1 MLTRLY
7 IFLVFTLLPNV
18 SVAQSGRYLKGK
30 VLDYSTKQPLPG
42 AVVRWL
48 GTDATAISSAEGEF
62 RFEFDSVG
70 SMLTL
75 VTSFVGYRGDTTVLS
90 VPIGMESDLA
100 SVVIRLLPSIELA
113 EARVEGRRQT
123 TEISTLQTRGIETL
137 NEGELLKAA
146 CCNLAESFETNPSV
160 DVNYTDALT
169 GAKEIQ
175 LLGLSGIYTQML
187 GEAIPTLRGMA
198 APFGLLF
205 IPGPWMESIQI
216 SKGAGSVA
224 NGYEAMTGQINIEFK
239 KPLVKQ
245 PLMHLNLYGDAFGRG
260 EINTIYTMPL
270 KRSWNYMLM
279 AHASGMQKKWDD
291 NNDGFMDMPAYSQL
305 NVYNRFHF
313 NKGNRWEGQLGLKAV
328 VEDRQGGQM
337 NFVPDRDKGTNT
349 SYGIGINSRRME
361 VYAKSGLLFPETPY
375 KSAGVQLSATLHDQD
390 SYFGLNVY
398 DGNQTSL
405 YANLVYMSIIGFT
418 DHKFKTG
425 VDFKYDYWD
434 ETVNDSGFSRKEIVP
449 GTYFEYAY
457 GCESNPFG
465 AIAGVRFDYHN
476 LFGALFTPRIHLKYN
491 FTDEAILRAS
501 MGKGYRYPN
510 TYSDNIGLFTSS
522 KQLVVLEEQRLE
534 EAWNGG
540 LNFTSRFLIR
550 GKEASIMLDAFRTV
564 FVNQWVADQFSSN
577 EFVYY
582 YNLNGESTANSFQ
595 ATVTYEPWLGM
606 VVKGAWRLDDV
617 KTDYLAYEGL
627 AKPLLARQKGLFNMA
642 FTSRSGS
649 WRADATLQWEG
660 PKNLPVEAGGEA
672 TSIDKSPDFF
682 TVMAQLT
689 RVFKVWEVYLG
700 AENLLGYTQRNL
712 ILGSQNPFGEGFDA
726 NRIWGPVMGR
736 RIYLGL
742 RLNIAQPEIKV
753 AP

>member
-1 MLTRLY
+1 MLIRFILLLAILPWPVVLQAQGTR
-7 IFLVFTLLPNV
+7 II
-18 SVAQSGRYLKGK
+18 SGRVIDPK
-30 VLDYSTKQPLPG
+30 SAQPLPG
-42 AVVRWL
+42 AVVRLL
-48 GTDATAISSAEGEF
+48 GSESMCLTDSEGSFQLKESPERGIYTLITSYVGF
-62 RFEFDSVG
+62 R
-70 SMLTL
+70 T
-75 VTSFVGYRGDTTVLS
+75 DTTVLTLA
-90 VPIGMESDLA
+90 DLKKDSSA
-100 SVVIRLLPSIELA
+100 LVVVRLHPSIELA
-113 EARVEGRRQT
+113 EAKVEGRRQT

-146 CCNLAESFETNPSV
+146 CCNLSESFETNPSV

-205 IPGPWMESIQI
+205 IPGTWMESIQI

-239 KPLVKQ
+239 KPLTEQ
-245 PLMHLNLYGDAFGRG
+245 PLLHLNLYGDAFGRG
-260 EINTIYTMPL
+260 EVNAIYTMPL

-291 NNDGFMDMPAYSQL
+291 NRDGFMDMPIYSQL

-313 NKGNRWEGQLGLKAV
+313 NKRNRWEGQLGLKAV
-328 VEDRQGGQM
+328 MEDRQGGQM
-337 NFVPDRDKGTNT
+337 DFDPARDKGKSTY
-349 SYGIGINSRRME
+349 YGIGILTRRME
-361 VYAKSGLLFPETPY
+361 VYAKSGFLFPETPY
-375 KSAGVQLSATLHDQD
+375 KSVGVQLSATVHDQK
-390 SYFGLNVY
+390 SYFGLNDY
-398 DGNQTSL
+398 DGIQKSL
-405 YANLVYMSIIGFT
+405 YANLVYMSILGIT

-425 VDFKYDYWD
+425 VDFKYDHWD
-434 ETVNDSGFSRKEIVP
+434 EAVNDSGFARREIVP

-465 AIAGVRFDYHN
+465 AIAGIRFDYHN
-476 LFGALFTPRIHLKYN
+476 LFGPLLTPRIHLKYN
-491 FTDEAILRAS
+491 FTDELILRAS
-501 MGKGYRYPN
+501 AGKGYRHPN

-522 KQLVVLEEQRLE
+522 KKLVVLDEQRLE

-550 GKEASIMLDAFRTV
+550 GKEASLTLDAFRTV
-564 FVNQWVADQFSSN
+564 FVNQWVADQFSSSD
-577 EFVYY
+577 FVYY
-582 YNLNGESTANSFQ
+582 YNLRGTSTANSFQ
-595 ATVTYEPWLGM
+595 ATATYEPWLGF
-606 VVKGAWRLDDV
+606 VVKAAWRLDDV
-617 KTDYLAYEGL
+617 KTDYLAYQGL
-627 AKPLLARQKGLFNMA
+627 TKPLLARHKGLFNAA
-642 FTSRSGS
+642 FTSKTGS

-660 PKNLPVEAGGEA
+660 AKNLPVEAGGNAEV
-672 TSIDKSPDFF
+672 IDRSPDFF
-682 TVMAQLT
+682 TIMSQIT

-712 ILGSQNPFGEGFDA
+712 ILGSQNPFSEGFDA

-736 RIYLGL
+736 RVYIGV
-742 RLNIAQPEIKV
+742 RLNIARQENEKNH
-753 AP
+753 